1 MCVSVHDPHS
11 GCSTNKKPLFSN
23 CSFSVHT
30 AAIIIWYPYIVDK
43 DEMRCGSGAKGSSC
57 ARDTAPFPGGSGCA
71 AAILAGGYMPRAV
84 HGVPSASGR
93 AKKLRGLPRLHTW
106 VRRPLGRRTSACRKS
121 PPTAA
126 FSAKCLRNVCAQGR
140 KLPARPASEGSV
152 SPVGCCHRRWQSD
165 PKVGSET
172 SRGCGLHPLRR
183 LSDREKPG
191 DTNPLWRTCGPSKPP
206 EKCLSAVWGPPPFG
220 AADLFSCSASK
231 PALTIRRPSYYN
243 EKEIQRKYKE
253 AAGWYR

>member
-84 HGVPSASGR
+84 HGVPSAFGR
-93 AKKLRGLPRLHTW
+93 AKKLRGLPRLHTL

-140 KLPARPASEGSV
+140 KLPARPA
-152 SPVGCCHRRWQSD
+152 
-165 PKVGSET
+165 
-172 SRGCGLHPLRR
+172 
-183 LSDREKPG
+183 KPG
-191 DTNPLWRTCGPSKPP
+191 DTNPLWRACGPSKPP

-220 AADLFSCSASK
+220 AADLFSRGVSK